1 MSENGR
7 QEPVVE
13 LILISSQADDIRGE
27 DDAYETLLELD
38 RLEELLEAMNEL
50 GVASRW
56 AIEAL
61 PVSPATVEILAELD
75 ALRFT
80 TAEQIEA
87 RLAKLAASLD
97 DE

>member
-7 QEPVVE
+7 SEPVVQ
-13 LILISSQADDIRGE
+13 LIVLASQPASGPVD
-27 DDAYETLLELD
+27 DDAYDAMLEMD
-38 RLEELLEAMNEL
+38 RLEELLEAMNDL
-50 GVASRW
+50 GAPSRM
-56 AIEAL
+56 AVEAL
-61 PVSPATVEILAELD
+61 PVSPTTVEVIAELE

-87 RLAKLAASLD
+87 RLAELAGLVD